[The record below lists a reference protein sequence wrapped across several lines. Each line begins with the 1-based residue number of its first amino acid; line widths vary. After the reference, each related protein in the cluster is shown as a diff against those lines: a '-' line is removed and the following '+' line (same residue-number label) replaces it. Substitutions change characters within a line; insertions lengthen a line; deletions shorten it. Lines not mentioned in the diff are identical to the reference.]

1 MAQDNYWNQRYVN
14 KETGWDIGYPSTPI
28 KEYIDQLTD
37 KTIDILVPGGGNS
50 YEAEYIYKQGF
61 SNVVVIDIA
70 SIPLQN
76 IQSRVPE
83 FPTKQLINADFFDHK
98 GSYDLI
104 IEQTFFCALDP
115 TLRKNWMIQMHQ
127 LLKTNGKVVGL
138 MFDKTFS
145 TEGPPHGGSEAEY
158 RQLFKDTF
166 DIETMTTAYNSIP
179 SRAGTELFVKLSK
192 KN

>member
-76 IQSRVPE
+76 IQSRVPD
-83 FPTKQLINADFFDHK
+83 FPAKQLINADFFDHK

-115 TLRKNWMIQMHQ
+115 ALRKNWMIQMYQ
-127 LLKTNGKVVGL
+127 LLKSNGKVVGL

-145 TEGPPHGGSEAEY
+145 TEGPPYGGSEVEY

-166 DIETMTTAYNSIP
+166 DIDTMTTAYNSIP